1 VTERVAE
8 LRLDANH
15 AIRVVAADGVPR
27 AEPVTYAGAAA
38 APALAGDGAGFALLH
53 RLRNRSA
60 VEDGF
65 RITVGSWAAVDRE
78 TERVMGVD
86 QTHASW
92 VVGERVV
99 VKWMTEPLVGPHPA
113 VERLRRLSDAG
124 FAESPALVGVV
135 EWREPRHGHWV
146 PVAIVQSY
154 LPDTDDG
161 WSWALEDARRALG
174 VTPGPATPFGAD
186 LGDIVGRMHLA
197 LADDPAPALG
207 ADLARRQAEQAREA
221 LDDTVRLL
229 ADHDPA
235 SHALL
240 VEHRPDIESV
250 LALLDHA
257 AGAPALPLHGD
268 LHVGQVL
275 RGTDGRY
282 AVVDFDG
289 NPTLPPDLR
298 AAAAPAAAD
307 VATMLVSLE
316 NVEHVVRHYAPDLA
330 EEAGLA
336 WTTREQR
343 EFLDGYRRALGARDD
358 LFDEAL
364 VPAYEWEQVCRE
376 FLYAIRHD
384 LLEWLYV
391 PAAAVRRRLAPEA

>member
-1 VTERVAE
+1 MLGE
-8 LRLDANH
+8 LRLDATH
-15 AIRVVAADGVPR
+15 AIRVVAADGAHR
-27 AEPVTYAGAAA
+27 AGPVTLVDGGWSRSV
-38 APALAGDGAGFALLH
+38 AGDGAGLALLH
-53 RLRNRSA
+53 RLRNRTA

-65 RITVGSWAAVDRE
+65 RVRAVDRVTVDGE
-78 TERVMGVD
+78 AERVMGVD

-99 VKWMTEPLVGPHPA
+99 VKWMTEPLAGPHPA
-113 VERLRRLSDAG
+113 ADRLRRLSEAG
-124 FAESPALVGVV
+124 FAESPTLVGVV
-135 EWREPRHGHWV
+135 EWREPGAEQGI

-154 LPDTDDG
+154 LPETEDG
-161 WSWALEDARRALG
+161 WTWALDEARRALG
-174 VTPGPATPFGAD
+174 VAPGTAPGFGTD

-197 LADDPAPALG
+197 LADDPPAQLP
-207 ADLARRQAEQAREA
+207 ADLARRQAAEARAA
-221 LDDTVRLL
+221 LDLTVRLV

-235 SHALL
+235 SHVLL
-240 VEHRPDIESV
+240 VEHRDRIEAA
-250 LALLDHA
+250 LAALDA
-257 AGAPALPLHGD
+257 AGTPALPRHGD

-275 RGTDGRY
+275 RSADGRY

-298 AAAAPAAAD
+298 AAPAPAAAD

-316 NVEHVVRHYAPDLA
+316 NVEHVVRHYAPEVTD
-330 EEAGLA
+330 EAGLA
-336 WTTREQR
+336 WTAAEQR
-343 EFLDGYRRALGARDD
+343 RFLDGYRRALGTRGV
-358 LFDEAL
+358 LYDEAL

-384 LLEWLYV
+384 FLEWLYV